1 MSRFL
6 DSSWHRVAELKPRL
20 SHHVQVQRHRY
31 RCRPW
36 YVLTDVNS
44 GRTHRLTPTAFKLLD
59 GMDGVQTMEQV
70 WQQAV
75 QQLGAEAPGQTDMI
89 HLLGQLHANDL
100 LVCDVAPDS
109 AELFARFN
117 KQSRGLLWK
126 NLRNPLS
133 IRIPL
138 YDPDRFLRATL
149 PLVKPLFSIGGLIV
163 WAAWLIVGAL
173 LAAQHWEV
181 LTENIA
187 DRIFSTQNLV
197 MMWFIFPL
205 VKVLHELGHAYA
217 VRVRGGEVHEMGIM
231 IMIGMVVPYVDA
243 GASSG
248 FRSKWHRAL
257 VGAAGMMVEL
267 ALASSAMVLWTL
279 LEPGAVRSGLYNV
292 MIIASVSTLIF
303 NGNPLMRYDGYY
315 IFADLIEIP
324 NLAARGPQ
332 YWRHLVNRH
341 VFGVLKPAT
350 FDADLGERRWFLV
363 FTPLSYV
370 YRLTVMMGIAV
381 YLAEKLLLIGLLLG
395 LWYAY
400 SLVVLPGYKAA
411 VYVLTHPNLGATRR
425 RAVTISGAFVLASII
440 LIGLV
445 PLPLRTQFEGVVW
458 LPPQAEVRAGR
469 SGFVRR
475 IVVPSGSSVAPGDV
489 LVECE
494 DPELQAQIAVYR
506 ARVEEIKARRLTEWK
521 ADRNQAEITREE
533 LIQAEAELNRA
544 LARADKLQIRSNI
557 GGRFFMDREADLP
570 GRFLHQGDRVG
581 FVVNRSR
588 DIVRIIVPQDD
599 IDLVRRDADSIQ
611 VRLAENPDRLI
622 PARLLRE
629 VPAADTELPSLALAT
644 EGGGKQELDPREQS
658 HSKALNRLFQFD
670 LILAQT
676 SDDDDKGQPLAV
688 LPYGTRAHV
697 RFIHRPE
704 SLAQQAWRRIR
715 QLFLSRLGV

>member
-31 RCRPW
+31 RGRPW

-59 GMDGVQTMEQV
+59 GMDGVRTMEQV

-149 PLVKPLFSIGGLIV
+149 PLVKPLFSFWGLIV

-173 LAAQHWEV
+173 LAAQHWTV

-187 DRIFSTQNLV
+187 DRIFSTDNLV

-248 FRSKWHRAL
+248 FRNKWHRAL

-279 LEPGAVRSGLYNV
+279 LEPGAIRSGLYNV

-350 FDADLGERRWFLV
+350 FDADQGERRWFLV

-411 VYVLTHPNLGATRR
+411 VYVLTDPNLGATRR
-425 RAVTISGAFVLASII
+425 RAVTISGAFVLVSMI

-458 LPPQAEVRAGR
+458 RPAQAEVRAGR

-475 IVVPSGSSVAPGDV
+475 IVVPSGSRVAPGDV
-489 LVECE
+489 LVESE

-506 ARVEEIKARRLTEWK
+506 AHVEEIKARRLTEWK
-521 ADRNQAEITREE
+521 ANRNQAEITREE

-570 GRFLHQGDRVG
+570 GRFLHQGDMLG

-676 SDDDDKGQPLAV
+676 SDGDDKGRPSAV

-704 SLAQQAWRRIR
+704 SLAHQAWRRIR

>member
-6 DSSWHRVAELKPRL
+6 DSSWHRVAELRPRL

-31 RCRPW
+31 RGRPW

-59 GMDGVQTMEQV
+59 GMDGVRTMEQV

-117 KQSRGLLWK
+117 KQSRSLLWK

-149 PLVKPLFSIGGLIV
+149 PWVKPLFSIWGLIV
-163 WAAWLIVGAL
+163 WAVWLIVGAL
-173 LAAQHWEV
+173 LAAQHWEM

-395 LWYAY
+395 LLYAY

-506 ARVEEIKARRLTEWK
+506 ARVEEIKARRMTEWK

-704 SLAQQAWRRIR
+704 SLAHQAWRRIR